1 MARPSQ
7 AVDQALIASALA
19 LYPQCGCAGLSLRK
33 VAEHAGTQPAMVH
46 YHFGGKPAFLRAVLQ
61 QLYEQMFTALDGQGR
76 GEGRPVARLRGALLT
91 LAGFLRQHRAVVGR
105 LALDAAQG
113 EPVVLEFLRANAPRH
128 LGLLLALL
136 HEAQAAGELQPLPP
150 LQAFT
155 FLMGAINAPTLIAT
169 GAQQLGLAPALL
181 GPALTEQVLG
191 EAALVQRVDLAL
203 SALAPAPGRPAPV
216 PGVSA

>member
-61 QLYEQMFTALDGQGR
+61 QLYEQMFAALNVHGR
-76 GEGRPVARLRGALLT
+76 GEERPRDRLRGALLT
-91 LAGFLRQHRAVVGR
+91 LGRFLRQHRAVAAR

-113 EPVVLEFLRANAPRH
+113 EPVVHDFLRANAPRH

-136 HEAQAAGELQPLPP
+136 QEAQGAGELQALPP

-155 FLMGAINAPTLIAT
+155 FLMGAVNAPTLIAT
-169 GAQQLGLAPALL
+169 GALQLGVAPALL
-181 GPALTEQVLG
+181 GELLDQQVLSD
-191 EAALVQRVDLAL
+191 EALVQRVDLAL
-203 SALAPAPGRPAPV
+203 AALGPSPRAAAAAGASP
-216 PGVSA
+216 

>member
-61 QLYEQMFTALDGQGR
+61 QLYEQMFAALHMHGS
-76 GEGRPVARLRGALLT
+76 GEERPRDRLHAALLT
-91 LAGFLRQHRAVVGR
+91 LGRFLRRDRAVAAR

-113 EPVVLEFLRANAPRH
+113 EPVVHDFLRANAPRH

-136 HEAQAAGELQPLPP
+136 QEAQGAGELRALPP
-150 LQAFT
+150 LQAFS
-155 FLMGAINAPTLIAT
+155 FLMGAVNAPTLVAT
-169 GAQQLGLAPALL
+169 GALQLGVAPALL
-181 GPALTEQVLG
+181 GELLDQQVLSD
-191 EAALVQRVDLAL
+191 EALVQRVDLAL
-203 SALAPAPGRPAPV
+203 AALGPSPRAAAAAGASP
-216 PGVSA
+216 

>member
-61 QLYEQMFTALDGQGR
+61 QLYEQMFAALNVHGR
-76 GEGRPVARLRGALLT
+76 GAEGPRDRLRGALLT
-91 LAGFLRQHRAVVGR
+91 LGRFLRQHRAVAAR

-113 EPVVLEFLRANAPRH
+113 EPVVHDFLRANAPRH

-136 HEAQAAGELQPLPP
+136 QEAQGAGELQALPP

-155 FLMGAINAPTLIAT
+155 FLMGAVNAPTLIAT
-169 GAQQLGLAPALL
+169 GALQLGVAPALL
-181 GPALTEQVLG
+181 GELLDQQVLSD
-191 EAALVQRVDLAL
+191 EALVQRVDLAL
-203 SALAPAPGRPAPV
+203 AALGPSPCAAAAAGASP
-216 PGVSA
+216 

>member
-61 QLYEQMFTALDGQGR
+61 QLYEQMFAALNVHGR
-76 GEGRPVARLRGALLT
+76 GEERPRDRLRGALLT
-91 LAGFLRQHRAVVGR
+91 LGRFLRQHRAVAAR

-113 EPVVLEFLRANAPRH
+113 EPVVHDFLRANAPRH

-136 HEAQAAGELQPLPP
+136 QEAQGAGELQALPP

-155 FLMGAINAPTLIAT
+155 FLMGAVNAPTLIAT
-169 GAQQLGLAPALL
+169 GALQLGVAPALL
-181 GPALTEQVLG
+181 GELLDQQVLSD
-191 EAALVQRVDLAL
+191 EALVQRLDLAL
-203 SALAPAPGRPAPV
+203 AALGPSPRAAAAAGASP
-216 PGVSA
+216 

>member
-61 QLYEQMFTALDGQGR
+61 QLYEQMFAALNVHGH
-76 GEGRPVARLRGALLT
+76 GEERPRDRLRGALLT
-91 LAGFLRQHRAVVGR
+91 LGRFLRQHRAVAAR

-113 EPVVLEFLRANAPRH
+113 EPVVHDFLRANAPRH

-136 HEAQAAGELQPLPP
+136 QEAQGAGELQALPP

-155 FLMGAINAPTLIAT
+155 FLMGAVNAPTLVAT
-169 GAQQLGLAPALL
+169 GALQLGVAPALL
-181 GPALTEQVLG
+181 GELLDQQVLSD
-191 EAALVQRVDLAL
+191 EALVQRVDLAL
-203 SALAPAPGRPAPV
+203 AALGPSPRAAAAA
-216 PGVSA
+216 GVSP

>member
-1 MARPSQ
+1 
-7 AVDQALIASALA
+7 
-19 LYPQCGCAGLSLRK
+19 
-33 VAEHAGTQPAMVH
+33 
-46 YHFGGKPAFLRAVLQ
+46 
-61 QLYEQMFTALDGQGR
+61 
-76 GEGRPVARLRGALLT
+76 
-91 LAGFLRQHRAVVGR
+91 VVGR

-155 FLMGAINAPTLIAT
+155 FLMGAVNAPTLIAT

-181 GPALTEQVLG
+181 GPWPSRCWAKPPSSNAWTW
-191 EAALVQRVDLAL
+191 
-203 SALAPAPGRPAPV
+203 P
-216 PGVSA
+216 

>member
-61 QLYEQMFTALDGQGR
+61 QLYEQMFTALNVHGR
-76 GEGRPVARLRGALLT
+76 GEERPRDRLRGAVLT
-91 LAGFLRQHRAVVGR
+91 LGRFLRQHRAVAAR

-113 EPVVLEFLRANAPRH
+113 EPVVHDFLRANAPRH

-136 HEAQAAGELQPLPP
+136 QEAQGAGELQALPP

-155 FLMGAINAPTLIAT
+155 FLMGAVNAPTLVAT
-169 GAQQLGLAPALL
+169 GALQLDVAPALL
-181 GPALTEQVLG
+181 GELLDQQVLSD
-191 EAALVQRVDLAL
+191 EALVQRVDLAL
-203 SALAPAPGRPAPV
+203 TALGPSPCAAAAA
-216 PGVSA
+216 GVSP